1 MRSIL
6 IEGFSNRLSDC
17 SDLESSGRLANKFST
32 RIVILPLCEPFV
44 YGLFLRTLAPL
55 RRFGSAQHML
65 CASHRCFRLHCS
77 ESVRD
82 TFLKVVL
89 LNSWQHLI
97 DIAWPATRVDILAL
111 YSILQIMNSQY
122 ISVKQAFNLAV
133 GSEITLRGW
142 VRSRRDSKGVTFI
155 ELNDGSRF
163 KSMQLV
169 VDAGVVPDE
178 TLKQITTGSSIA
190 ASGQLVESP
199 AKGQAVEL
207 KVNEIS
213 VYGTAD
219 PVTYPLQK
227 KGHTLEFLRDI
238 GHLRVRSNTFGAAF
252 RVRNAL
258 THAIHTFFQERD
270 FIYVQT
276 PIITTSDCEGA
287 GQMFNVTSL
296 SLANPPRTADGNINW
311 QQDFFGRPAYL
322 TVSGQLEGEIFALA
336 FSKIY
341 TFGPTFRAENSNTPR
356 HLAEFWMIEPEMAFY
371 ELKDNMALAEEFLK
385 FIIRYVLEHC
395 PEDLEFF
402 NERIEKTVLST
413 LEHVAES
420 KFGHITYTDA
430 IQELKKSGRTWE
442 FPVEWGVDL
451 QTEHER
457 FLSEEL
463 FKKPVIVTDYPKD
476 IKAFY
481 MRVNDDNKTVRAMD
495 VLVPRV
501 GEIIGGSQREDRHD
515 VLLQRLRDSGLDEKA
530 YWWYFDLRRYGSVP
544 HSGFGLGLER
554 MMMYLTGLKNIRDV
568 IPFPRT
574 PGNADF

>member
-1 MRSIL
+1 MDQQATSIRHA
-6 IEGFSNRLSDC
+6 FS
-17 SDLESSGRLANKFST
+17 
-32 RIVILPLCEPFV
+32 LPV
-44 YGLFLRTLAPL
+44 GT
-55 RRFGSAQHML
+55 S
-65 CASHRCFRLHCS
+65 
-77 ESVRD
+77 
-82 TFLKVVL
+82 
-89 LNSWQHLI
+89 LN
-97 DIAWPATRVDILAL
+97 
-111 YSILQIMNSQY
+111 
-122 ISVKQAFNLAV
+122 
-133 GSEITLRGW
+133 LRGW
-142 VRSRRDSKGVTFI
+142 IRSRRDSKGVTFI

-169 VDAGVVPDE
+169 VDSGVVPDDI
-178 TLKQITTGSSIA
+178 LKQVTTGSSIE
-190 ASGQLVESP
+190 ASGVLVESP

-207 KVNEIS
+207 KVSHIH
-213 VYGTAD
+213 VYGSAD
-219 PVTYPLQK
+219 PATYPLQK
-227 KGHTLEFLRDI
+227 KGHTLEFLREI
-238 GHLRVRSNTFGAAF
+238 SHLRVRSNTFGAAF

-258 THAIHTFFQERD
+258 TRAIHNFFQERD

-296 SLANPPRTADGNINW
+296 NMNKPPHAPDGRVDW

-322 TVSGQLEGEIFALA
+322 TVSGQLEAEIFALA
-336 FSKIY
+336 FSKVY

-371 ELKDNMALAEEFLK
+371 ELADNMRLAEEFLK
-385 FIIRYVLEHC
+385 YIIRYVLDHSR
-395 PEDLEFF
+395 EDLEFF

-420 KFGHITYTDA
+420 SFGHITYTEA
-430 IQELKKSGRTWE
+430 VQELKKSGRAWE
-442 FPVEWGVDL
+442 FAVEWGNDL

-457 FLSEEL
+457 FLSEEI

-476 IKAFY
+476 IKPFY
-481 MRVNDDNKTVRAMD
+481 MRLNDDDRTVRAMD

-501 GEIIGGSQREDRHD
+501 GEIIGGSQREDRFN
-515 VLLQRLRDSGLDEKA
+515 VLLQRLRASGLDEQA
-530 YWWYFDLRRYGSVP
+530 YWWYLDLRRFGSVP

-554 MMMYLTGLKNIRDV
+554 IMMYLTGLKNIRDV

>member
-1 MRSIL
+1 MAVNVVSIRNA
-6 IEGFSNRLSDC
+6 FQ
-17 SDLESSGRLANKFST
+17 LAT
-32 RIVILPLCEPFV
+32 
-44 YGLFLRTLAPL
+44 
-55 RRFGSAQHML
+55 
-65 CASHRCFRLHCS
+65 
-77 ESVRD
+77 
-82 TFLKVVL
+82 
-89 LNSWQHLI
+89 
-97 DIAWPATRVDILAL
+97 
-111 YSILQIMNSQY
+111 
-122 ISVKQAFNLAV
+122 

-142 VRSRRDSKGVTFI
+142 VRSRRDSKGITFI

-163 KSMQLV
+163 KSIQLV

-178 TLKQITTGSSIA
+178 TLKQVTTGSSVA
-190 ASGQLVESP
+190 ATGLLVESP

-207 KVNEIS
+207 KVTSIH

-219 PVTYPLQK
+219 PATYPLQK
-227 KGHTLEFLRDI
+227 KGHTLEFLREI
-238 GHLRVRSNTFGAAF
+238 SHLRVRSNTFGAAF

-287 GQMFNVTSL
+287 GQMFSVTTL
-296 SLANPPRTADGNINW
+296 NLQQTARTPEGKVDW
-311 QQDFFGRPAYL
+311 QQDFFGKPAYL

-336 FSKIY
+336 FSKVY

-371 ELKDNMALAEEFLK
+371 ELPDNMQLAEEFLK
-385 FIIRYVLEHC
+385 YTIRYVLDHC
-395 PEDLEFF
+395 REDLEFF
-402 NERIEKTVLST
+402 NQFIEKSVIAT

-420 KFGHITYTDA
+420 NFGHITYTDA
-430 IQELKKSGRTWE
+430 VQELEKSGRTWE
-442 FPVEWGVDL
+442 FPVKWGNDL

-457 FLSEEL
+457 FLSEEV

-481 MRVNDDNKTVRAMD
+481 MRVNDDAKTVRAMD

-501 GEIIGGSQREDRHD
+501 GEIIGGSQREERHD
-515 VLLQRLRDSGLDEKA
+515 VLLRRLRDVGLDERA
-530 YWWYFDLRRYGSVP
+530 YWWYFDLRRFGSVP

-574 PGNADF
+574 PGNAEF

>member
-1 MRSIL
+1 M
-6 IEGFSNRLSDC
+6 D
-17 SDLESSGRLANKFST
+17 
-32 RIVILPLCEPFV
+32 
-44 YGLFLRTLAPL
+44 
-55 RRFGSAQHML
+55 QQ
-65 CASHRCFRLHCS
+65 
-77 ESVRD
+77 SV
-82 TFLKVVL
+82 
-89 LNSWQHLI
+89 
-97 DIAWPATRVDILAL
+97 
-111 YSILQIMNSQY
+111 
-122 ISVKQAFNLAV
+122 SVKQAFTLPV
-133 GSEITLRGW
+133 GASITLRGW
-142 VRSRRDSKGVTFI
+142 VRSRRDSKGITFI

-163 KSMQLV
+163 ESMQVV
-169 VDAGVVPDE
+169 VDSGDVPDE
-178 TLKQITTGSSIA
+178 TLKQVTTGSSIEA
-190 ASGQLVESP
+190 TGVLVASP

-207 KVNEIS
+207 KVSQIH
-213 VYGTAD
+213 VYGSAD
-219 PVTYPLQK
+219 PATYPLQK
-227 KGHTLEFLRDI
+227 KGHTLEFLREI
-238 GHLRVRSNTFGAAF
+238 SHLRVRSNTFGAAF

-258 THAIHTFFQERD
+258 THAIHSFFQERD

-296 SLANPPRTADGNINW
+296 DMNKPPRSADGKVDW

-336 FSKIY
+336 FSKVY

-371 ELKDNMALAEEFLK
+371 ELADNMRLAEEFLK
-385 FIIRYVLEHC
+385 YIIRYVLDHC
-395 PEDLEFF
+395 REDLEFF

-420 KFGHITYTDA
+420 SFGHITYTDA
-430 IQELKKSGRTWE
+430 VKELQKSGKAWE
-442 FPVEWGVDL
+442 FPVEWGNDL

-457 FLSEEL
+457 FLSEEI

-476 IKAFY
+476 IKPFY
-481 MRVNDDNKTVRAMD
+481 MRINEDDRTARAMD

-501 GEIIGGSQREDRHD
+501 GEIIGGSQREERYD
-515 VLLQRLRDSGLDEKA
+515 VLLQRLRASGLDEKA
-530 YWWYFDLRRYGSVP
+530 YWWYLDLRRFGSVP

-554 MMMYLTGLKNIRDV
+554 IMMYLTGLKNIRDV